1 MINRLYAVLAVIGA
15 ALATLSLG
23 YLRGRGDQRAAER
36 AADNESYIYTRKRID
51 EAPVT
56 DDAAAARDRLRDFP

>member
-1 MINRLYAVLAVIGA
+1 MISRLYAVLAVIGT
-15 ALATLSLG
+15 ALATLAFG
-23 YLRGRGDQRAAER
+23 YLRGRVEQRAAEQ
-36 AADNESYIYTRKRID
+36 AADNKSYIDTRKRID